1 MVTEKNH
8 TLVEQIERKILKH
21 IIDNSYGVDTQ
32 LPKEQELA
40 DLFEV
45 SRVVVREA
53 LSRIRALGVIETK
66 RKKGTVIVMPK
77 VFGVLKLIVES
88 GILNKE
94 TLKELYELR
103 LMLEIGMADFIFK
116 NVTESDIKKIESIV
130 KKEESTINT
139 EESIALDVK
148 FHATLYAITGNKSL
162 QDFQN
167 LLEPLFKYYSPRT
180 KDYRKNQIVSHRG
193 LLRMLNS
200 GNPESFRM
208 AMRMHLDKQ
217 YEDMEKILES
227 M

>member
-1 MVTEKNH
+1 MVSEKNY
-8 TLVEQIERKILKH
+8 TLVEQIERKILRH

-116 NVTESDIKKIESIV
+116 NITESDIKKIESIV
-130 KKEESTINT
+130 KKEEETINT

-167 LLEPLFKYYSPRT
+167 LLEPLFKYYSPRS
-180 KDYRKNQIVSHRG
+180 KDYRQNQIVSHRG
-193 LLRMLNS
+193 LLRILNS
-200 GNPESFRM
+200 GNAESFRM

-217 YEDMEKILES
+217 YEDMEKILDA